1 MNQPL
6 RAPLAS
12 PLPAQQKQINSQ
24 PKPKPNDPF
33 KEQLARFKK
42 KTVRVV
48 TAENSFE
55 GKLICFDYGSKALVI
70 ESDGQPI
77 LLSHYHSIVIID
89 GQ

>member
-1 MNQPL
+1 LNQPL

-12 PLPAQQKQINSQ
+12 PPQAQQKPPVPI
-24 PKPKPNDPF
+24 KPKPNDPF
-33 KEQLARFKK
+33 REQLSRFKK
-42 KTVRVV
+42 KFVRVV
-48 TAENSFE
+48 TTEGKFE

-70 ESDGQPI
+70 ESGDSPI